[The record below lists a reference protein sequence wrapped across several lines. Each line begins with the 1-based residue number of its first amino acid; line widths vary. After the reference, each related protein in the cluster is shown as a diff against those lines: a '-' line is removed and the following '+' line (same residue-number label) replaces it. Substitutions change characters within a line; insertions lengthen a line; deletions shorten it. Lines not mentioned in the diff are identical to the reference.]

1 MHWAKREHIK
11 SYRRKIK
18 IYRRWNTLL
27 TSFSVLKIAFERKY
41 IAVAGGA
48 KDNWMSSGTFE
59 ESDMKQKIS
68 KKITIYLVVE
78 QTILQSE

>member
-1 MHWAKREHIK
+1 
-11 SYRRKIK
+11 
-18 IYRRWNTLL
+18 
-27 TSFSVLKIAFERKY
+27 VLKIAFERKY